1 MKNRVSVE
9 SLMTQKVIQIES
21 DKTVA
26 DAIDEMK
33 KTGVGKL
40 VVTQK
45 GRPLVL
51 LEEWR
56 IFSIDPAKKLEDVM
70 KNLEPVTTILE
81 GTPIDEAK
89 RLLADKPALIVMSQE
104 NKMIGII
111 TIEDFIGYLKKAL

>member
-21 DKTVA
+21 EKTVA

>member
-9 SLMTQKVIQIES
+9 SLMTSNVVQIES
-21 DKTVA
+21 DKTIA

-70 KNLEPVTTILE
+70 KNLEPVTTIME

-89 RLLADKPALIVMSQE
+89 RLLADKPALIVMSQQ